1 MARFY
6 GIRRKRA
13 RISREVRLYKVIIL
27 TDRKWKSAFVGK
39 ICAEI
44 VNSCPPCCPIVLPG
58 QIIDNSVVEYLKEYT
73 DIEKIAVV
81 SNSINSKTGQIEEE
95 G

>member
-1 MARFY
+1 
-6 GIRRKRA
+6 
-13 RISREVRLYKVIIL
+13 
-27 TDRKWKSAFVGK
+27 
-39 ICAEI
+39 
-44 VNSCPPCCPIVLPG
+44 
-58 QIIDNSVVEYLKEYT
+58 VEYLKEYT